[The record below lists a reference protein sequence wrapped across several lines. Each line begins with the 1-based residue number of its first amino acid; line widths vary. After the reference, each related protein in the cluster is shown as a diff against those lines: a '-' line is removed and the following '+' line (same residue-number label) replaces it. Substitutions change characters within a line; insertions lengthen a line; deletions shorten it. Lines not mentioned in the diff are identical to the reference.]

1 MTRDLTYEDRTAI
14 YEALA
19 HLRTAEHALILAIRS
34 IYTTV
39 AEGSFREA
47 RAYIDAALDKLAAAE
62 AAIEAVPAPAAPA
75 PSNTPVRLVPRFE
88 TAPPPTTG
96 DAA

>member
-39 AEGSFREA
+39 AEGSIREA
-47 RAYIDAALDKLAAAE
+47 RANIDAAMDKLAAAE
-62 AAIEAVPAPAAPA
+62 AAIEAVPAPAPA
-75 PSNTPVRLVPRFE
+75 PSGTPVRLVPRFE
-88 TAPPPTTG
+88 MAPEPSTG